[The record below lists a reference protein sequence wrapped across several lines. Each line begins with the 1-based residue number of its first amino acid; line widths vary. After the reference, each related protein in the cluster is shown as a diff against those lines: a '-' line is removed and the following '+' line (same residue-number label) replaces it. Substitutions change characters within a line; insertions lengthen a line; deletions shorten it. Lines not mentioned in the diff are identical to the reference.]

1 MTVRSPLAVLALAFM
16 GAIGAA
22 GCGGTSAD
30 RVEVVPGTL
39 VVDWTVNGSK
49 DPSQCDLGQAREIA
63 ITLVAPDGAVVG
75 EYRQDCAAMATSIT
89 LAPESYG
96 ASAELLDSAGVA
108 RTTAVTIPGFSIN
121 SAEQYPVTVDFPA
134 NSFL

>member
-1 MTVRSPLAVLALAFM
+1 MKVRSPLAAFAFTC
-16 GAIGAA
+16 AICAA
-22 GCGGTSAD
+22 GCGGTSGRD

-49 DPSQCDLGQAREIA
+49 DPSQCDLGGAQEIA
-63 ITLVAPDGAVVG
+63 ITLMAPDGAVVG
-75 EYRQDCAAMATSIT
+75 EYRQDCGAMATSIT

-96 ASAELLDSAGVA
+96 ASAELLDSGGGE
-108 RTTAVTIPGFSIN
+108 RTTSVTIPGFSIN
-121 SAEQYPVTVDFPA
+121 SAEQYRVTLDFPA